1 MRAVLAGCGM
11 MAEGWLK
18 AIQTNPL
25 LHNKIE
31 LVGLVDSYT
40 SAAERL
46 AKQANLTDISICSTL
61 EESIKLNSPE
71 IVFDVTPPPVRSEI
85 VSAAL
90 NAGLHVLSEKPMAN
104 SMHEARQL
112 AILANEK
119 KLIFS
124 VTQNR
129 RYKPGIR
136 RVKQFLDNGGIGE
149 ITGLHADFF
158 VGAHFGGF
166 REEMAHVLLLDMA
179 IHTFDAARFLSG
191 QEPQTVYC
199 HETNPTDSWYE
210 HGASAFAQFN
220 MSGNVTFTYRGSW
233 CAEGANT
240 SWDSSWRITGSRGT
254 LLWDGEENFQARVA
268 LPGDGLLR
276 ETKVLPVAKLED
288 EHNAQEH
295 ASVIANFLQSIKEN
309 TRPETD
315 SSDNLQS
322 IAMVFGAIDSAKQGS
337 PIEFTPYTITT

>member
-1 MRAVLAGCGM
+1 MRAVLAGCGR

-18 AIQTNPL
+18 AILHNPL

-31 LVGLVDSYT
+31 LVGLVDSQT
-40 SAAERL
+40 DAAERL
-46 AKQANLTDISICSTL
+46 SSKFGLGSLSICTTL
-61 EESIKLNSPE
+61 EESIALNSPE
-71 IVFDVTPPPVRSEI
+71 IVFDVTPPAVRSSI
-85 VSAAL
+85 VSTAL

-104 SMHEARQL
+104 SIDEAGQL
-112 AILANEK
+112 VALANK
-119 KLIFS
+119 KELIFS

-136 RVKQFLDNGGIGE
+136 RVKQFLDSGGIGH
-149 ITGLHADFF
+149 ITALHADFF

-191 QEPQTVYC
+191 QEPLSVFCQ
-199 HETNPTDSWYE
+199 ETNPLGSWYE
-210 HGASAFAQFN
+210 EGASAFALFN
-220 MSGNVTFTYRGSW
+220 MSGDVAFTYRGSW

-254 LLWDGEENFQARVA
+254 LLWDGEEGFKARIAKPGTDLIRDTQALSVA
-268 LPGDGLLR
+268 P
-276 ETKVLPVAKLED
+276 LED
-288 EHNAQEH
+288 HDAAQEH
-295 ASVIANFLQSIKEN
+295 ASVIAEFLLSIDEN
-309 TRPETD
+309 RRPETD

-322 IAMVFGAIDSAKQGS
+322 IAMVFAAIDSARQNR
-337 PIEFTPYTITT
+337 PIEFSPKTVIA